1 MIVYSSTKET
11 FSDDILTNQIV
22 EKIQHRLKLNLGHY
36 VGKGE
41 VRAFQNSLRFMD
53 KILQDPIIPNDAGIS
68 IEYQIPQ
75 TGKRIDFIVSG
86 KNEDAR
92 DVAVLIE
99 LKQWQEAKL
108 TKKDG
113 IVSTRFEKGET
124 EVSHPSY
131 QAWSYA
137 ALLEDFNETVRN
149 DNVLLKPCAYLHN
162 YEPDSIITNPFYAE
176 YLIKAP
182 LFLKPDAIKLRD
194 FIKQYV
200 KQGDRGDVL
209 YRIDHGKIKPSKSL
223 ADKLSSLLEGNQ
235 EFIMID
241 DQKVVYETALGL
253 SDQTGAKS
261 KHVLIVEGGPGTG
274 KSVVAVNLLVA
285 LINKELNAQYVTKNA
300 APRAVYE
307 SMLSGSLKKS
317 RITSLFSG
325 SGAYTECPPNT
336 FDVLVVDEAHRLNKK
351 SGMFQN
357 KGENQIKEIIKSAK
371 LSIFFIDED
380 QKVTLKD
387 IGDKEEIESWAQ
399 KLGVNVQKMALTSQF
414 RCNGSDGYVAWL
426 DHTLQ
431 IKETANTMLDAAEY
445 DFKILSSPNEL
456 RDLIYEKNKIRN
468 KARIVA
474 GYCWDWISKA
484 DDNLKDIQIPEY
496 NFSMRWN
503 LASDGGLWVLQP
515 ESVKEVGCIHTCQ
528 GLELDYIGVIIGED
542 LICRN
547 EVIITDVSKRSSMD
561 SSVKGYNKLCKENPE
576 LAKTRID
583 AIIKNTYRTLMT
595 RGMKGC
601 YVYCVDKELEA
612 FLKSHIDPNKI
623 KEAPLL
629 FSDVIKP
636 QEEELIKI
644 EETIDKKLQYTEYL
658 PVYSLKAACGL
669 FGKGT
674 DASEEGWTKIDGL
687 RLNKNMFIAKVNGK
701 SMEPRIPEGSY
712 CIFQANVV
720 GSRANKIVLV
730 QHNSI
735 SDIDTGGQYTIKKY
749 TSKKKEST
757 DETWEHEEI
766 NLLPLN
772 PSYKPI
778 VIPNSEEGEFMVVAE
793 FIKALF

>member
-1 MIVYSSTKET
+1 MIVYSSTKEA
-11 FSDDILTNQIV
+11 FSDDILSNQIV

-53 KILQDPIIPNDAGIS
+53 KVLQDPIIPADSGIS

-92 DVAVLIE
+92 DVAMLIE

-113 IVSTRFEKGET
+113 IVSTRFEKGES

-162 YEPDSIITNPFYAE
+162 YEPDSIITNPFYSE

-200 KQGDRGDVL
+200 KHGDKGDVL
-209 YRIDHGKIKPSKSL
+209 YRIDHGRIKPSKSL
-223 ADKLSSLLEGNQ
+223 ADKLSSLLQGNQ

-241 DQKVVYETALGL
+241 DQKVVYETALAL

-325 SGAYTECPPNT
+325 SGAYTECPANT

-387 IGDKEEIESWAQ
+387 IGDKEEIESWAK

-431 IKETANTMLDAAEY
+431 IKETANTMLDSTEY
-445 DFKILSSPNEL
+445 DFKI
-456 RDLIYEKNKIRN
+456 
-468 KARIVA
+468 V
-474 GYCWDWISKA
+474 
-484 DDNLKDIQIPEY
+484 
-496 NFSMRWN
+496 
-503 LASDGGLWVLQP
+503 
-515 ESVKEVGCIHTCQ
+515 
-528 GLELDYIGVIIGED
+528 
-542 LICRN
+542 
-547 EVIITDVSKRSSMD
+547 
-561 SSVKGYNKLCKENPE
+561 
-576 LAKTRID
+576 
-583 AIIKNTYRTLMT
+583 
-595 RGMKGC
+595 
-601 YVYCVDKELEA
+601 
-612 FLKSHIDPNKI
+612 
-623 KEAPLL
+623 
-629 FSDVIKP
+629 
-636 QEEELIKI
+636 
-644 EETIDKKLQYTEYL
+644 
-658 PVYSLKAACGL
+658 
-669 FGKGT
+669 
-674 DASEEGWTKIDGL
+674 
-687 RLNKNMFIAKVNGK
+687 
-701 SMEPRIPEGSY
+701 
-712 CIFQANVV
+712 
-720 GSRANKIVLV
+720 
-730 QHNSI
+730 
-735 SDIDTGGQYTIKKY
+735 
-749 TSKKKEST
+749 
-757 DETWEHEEI
+757 
-766 NLLPLN
+766 
-772 PSYKPI
+772 
-778 VIPNSEEGEFMVVAE
+778 
-793 FIKALF
+793 

>member
-1 MIVYSSTKET
+1 MIVYSSTKES

-113 IVSTRFEKGET
+113 IVSTYFERGES

-241 DQKVVYETALGL
+241 DQKVVYETALAL
-253 SDQTGAKS
+253 SEKTGAKS

-285 LINKELNAQYVTKNA
+285 LINKELNTQYVTKNQ

-307 SMLSGSLKKS
+307 SMLSGTLKKS

-371 LSIFFIDED
+371 LSIFFIDEN

-387 IGDKEEIESWAQ
+387 IGDKEEIENWAQ

-431 IKETANTMLDAAEY
+431 IKETANTMLDATEY
-445 DFKILSSPNEL
+445 DFKILNSPNEL
-456 RDLIYEKNKIRN
+456 RDLIYEKNKLRN

-484 DDNLKDIQIPEY
+484 DDKLKDIQIPEH

-515 ESVKEVGCIHTCQ
+515 ESVKEAGCIHTCQ

-547 EVIITDVSKRSSMD
+547 EEIVTDVSKRSGMD
-561 SSVKGYNKLCKENPE
+561 GSVKGYKKLLAENPE

-601 YVYCVDKELEA
+601 YVYCVDKELETL
-612 FLKSHIDPNKI
+612 LKLRIAPNKT
-623 KEAPLL
+623 KEAPL
-629 FSDVIKP
+629 FYSDVIKP
-636 QEEELIKI
+636 QDEELIKI

-658 PVYSLKAACGL
+658 PIYSLQAACGL

-687 RLNKNMFIAKVNGK
+687 RLNKNMFVARVNGK

-735 SDIDTGGQYTIKKY
+735 SDIDNGGQYTIKKY
-749 TSKKKEST
+749 ISKKKESP

-778 VIPNSEEGEFMVVAE
+778 IIPNSEEGEFMVVAE
-793 FIKALF
+793 FIKTLF